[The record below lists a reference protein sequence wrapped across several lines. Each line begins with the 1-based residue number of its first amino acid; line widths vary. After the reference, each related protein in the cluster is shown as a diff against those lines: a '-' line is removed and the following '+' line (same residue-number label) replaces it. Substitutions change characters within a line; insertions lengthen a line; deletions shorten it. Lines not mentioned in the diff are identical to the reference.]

1 MTTLL
6 IAFGSFAAFL
16 LAYHTYGRF
25 LGRKIFGLNVDN
37 VTPAHTLRDGSD
49 FEPTRKSIL
58 FGHHYTSIAGT
69 GPIVGPAIAVFWGWL
84 PALLWVVFG
93 SIFIG
98 AVHDF
103 GALVLS
109 VRNKGMSVG
118 ALAEKYLSRR
128 SRVLLLL
135 LLMLTLTIVL
145 AIFGLVI
152 AAVFAMY
159 PSGVVAVWASLPI
172 AIGLGLWAKKTTG
185 SILLPSLLAVGAIYT
200 IIYFGNRF
208 TFDIQSVFGL
218 SGCSSPWASPV
229 VLWTI
234 ILFVYCFI
242 ASVLPVWV
250 LLQPRDYINS
260 QQLFVALALLLGGIV
275 AAAFTGQSDLVAAAP
290 AIAKDVPA
298 DAPPILPFLFITI
311 ACGAVSG
318 FHSLVSSGTSSKQLH
333 CESHARAIGYG
344 SMLAEGA
351 LAVVVILACCAGV
364 GMGSFEKIKATD
376 GAITWV
382 PKTVPDPAA
391 PTGKIALTGQAA
403 WEDRYKLEVPQKDGT
418 TKPGWGGMGL
428 GAKVSAFV
436 EGGANFIVALGIPF
450 DLVIPLELAIGILGV
465 MVACFA
471 ATTLDTATRLYRY
484 VFQEFAE
491 TIHCPPLKNKY
502 AATSVAVAS
511 GLSLALLAGDTP
523 AKGGLTLWPIFGA
536 TNQILAGLCF
546 LLIVSYVLRRNK
558 PVWFLAIPAVLM
570 LVLPTWAMCD
580 RLIVWAKAEKWLLVT
595 IGGAVQIIAI
605 ILAIEAA
612 RVFRKLRREKNTTA

>member
-1 MTTLL
+1 MSTLL

-16 LAYHTYGRF
+16 LAYHTYGRY
-25 LGRKIFGLNVDN
+25 LGRKIFELTTGNK
-37 VTPAHTLRDGSD
+37 TPAHTLRDGSD

-58 FGHHYTSIAGT
+58 FGHHFTSIAGT

-109 VRNKGMSVG
+109 IRNEGKSIG
-118 ALAEKYLSRR
+118 ALAEKYLSSK
-128 SRVLLLL
+128 SRILLLL

-152 AAVFAMY
+152 AKVFAMY
-159 PSGVVAVWASLPI
+159 PTGVMAAWASLPI
-172 AIGLGLWAKKTTG
+172 AILLGLWAKKSSG

-200 IIYFGNRF
+200 IIYFGNTF
-208 TFDIQSVFGL
+208 TFDIQTLFGFGGSVNPWQ
-218 SGCSSPWASPV
+218 SSM

-260 QQLFVALALLLGGIV
+260 QQLFVALAMLLGGLVV
-275 AAAFTGQSDLVAAAP
+275 ASLTGQSDLAAAAP
-290 AIAKDVPA
+290 AIATDLPA
-298 DAPPILPFLFITI
+298 DAPPMFPFLFIII

-318 FHSLVSSGTSSKQLH
+318 FHGLVSSGTSSKQLH
-333 CESHARAIGYG
+333 CETHARAIGYG
-344 SMLAEGA
+344 SMLAEGV

-364 GMGSFEKIKATD
+364 GMGSFEQTKPFVNGQPTWSAKTAPD
-376 GAITWV
+376 GTQ
-382 PKTVPDPAA
+382 
-391 PTGKIALTGQAA
+391 LTGRAA
-403 WEDRYKLEVPQKDGT
+403 WRDRYKLEVTDPNTGT
-418 TKPGWGGMGL
+418 TKPGWGALGL
-428 GAKVSAFV
+428 GGKVAAFV
-436 EGGANFIVALGIPF
+436 EGGANFIAAIG
-450 DLVIPLELAIGILGV
+450 IPLELAIGILGV

-484 VFQEFAE
+484 VLQEFAE

-502 AATSVAVAS
+502 VATSIAAGS
-511 GLSLALLAGDTP
+511 GLSLALLAGAVP
-523 AKGGLTLWPIFGA
+523 AAGGMILWPIFGA
-536 TNQILAGLCF
+536 TNQLLAGLCF
-546 LLIVSYVLRRNK
+546 LLIISYVLRRRK
-558 PVWFLAIPAVLM
+558 PVWFLVIPAGLM
-570 LVLPTWAMCD
+570 LVLPTWAMCTQ
-580 RLIVWAKAEKWLLVT
+580 IMTWINGEKWLLVT
-595 IGGAVQIIAI
+595 MGIAVQVIALC
-605 ILAIEAA
+605 LAIEAV
-612 RVFRKLRREKNTTA
+612 RVFRKLKREKASSV